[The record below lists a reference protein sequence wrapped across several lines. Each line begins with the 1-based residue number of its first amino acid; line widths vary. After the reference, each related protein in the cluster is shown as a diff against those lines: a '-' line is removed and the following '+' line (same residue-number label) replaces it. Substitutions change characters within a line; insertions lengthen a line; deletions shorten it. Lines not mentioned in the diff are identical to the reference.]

1 MRSLIIA
8 LVFSSSLIA
17 CEDEAI
23 PIPPDSGPD
32 FSLILRDAE
41 KIPDAIPDAPPPEWD
56 AAPIVIDAEIDEG
69 PPIVCTPAGAKDA
82 CQLPGL
88 QGPCAYGERTCQIT
102 EWSHCRQV
110 INPRMEV
117 CNRID
122 DDCDGHMNEAPD
134 ASQNNTLAQPCYDAP
149 AETLKVGICH
159 GGVALCEDDQDF
171 GWGYHHCEQQRTPLQ
186 EVCDGLDNDCDN
198 STDEEVL
205 NACGKCGHVPDEVCD
220 DIDNDCDNFTDEGL
234 LNACNLCGEL
244 PDELCDYIDND
255 CDGQI
260 DEGLGNCECGNPS
273 YVPQPEVC
281 NGMDEDCDNI
291 IDEGPDGGPLTKLCA
306 TNTATGQIDTFER
319 REDGPQYQGN
329 TCRIGLAFCDSHINL
344 NGVFEYGYFECLQ
357 EVLPGIERCDDEDN
371 DCDGDV
377 DEGFDQGTV
386 AVMMIV
392 DVSGS
397 MDLDELEQAF
407 TATRN
412 TVERLFNAGAM
423 DVCYLLAVVGNDDMP
438 DPYLFA
444 PAHDC
449 VPGVND
455 VTGIDMT
462 SAVTELMAGVG
473 NGSINRGGATEYTFD
488 ALGKFFTDDLLD
500 RDQDGQ
506 PDDEIWDT
514 NDPANLSR
522 SIDLSHID
530 HRIAVVLGD
539 EPGQGA
545 HWNEP
550 QTAEAMRQSGSMV
563 FIIGP
568 NNGIFPGVRASY
580 SDLID
585 NGAEYRMGLGNR
597 RAGLRNEQIIIET
610 IEEAIEEAACIQAQE
625 EEEEEM
631 ACIDPTWFL
640 GKDAKSVYN
649 YDYTLTTQ
657 FFFWRWNEK
666 LGLCL

>member
-1 MRSLIIA
+1 MLKPFSGRIVFLLT
-8 LVFSSSLIA
+8 LVTVIA
-17 CEDEAI
+17 CEDKPTNPSEPEPDAAAI
-23 PIPPDSGPD
+23 V
-32 FSLILRDAE
+32 LRDAQPLE
-41 KIPDAIPDAPPPEWD
+41 DMELDHEVFEWD
-56 AAPIVIDAEIDEG
+56 ATPLDAEVAVTDPG
-69 PPIVCTPAGAKDA
+69 PPIVCPTAGIIDS
-82 CQLPGL
+82 CQIPGL
-88 QGPCAYGERTCQIT
+88 LGPCAYGQKICMVS
-102 EWSHCRQV
+102 EWSDCRQV
-110 INPRMEV
+110 VNPRREL

-122 DDCDGHMNEAPD
+122 DDCDGHFNEAPET
-134 ASQNNTLAQPCYDAP
+134 SQNNTLSQPCYSGPPD
-149 AETLKVGICH
+149 TLKIGICH
-159 GGVALCEDDQDF
+159 GGLSLCEEHEDF
-171 GWGYHHCEQQRTPLQ
+171 GWGFYQCREQRPPAEERCNNLDDDCDDAIDEGVLNDCGVCGDVPE
-186 EVCDGLDNDCDN
+186 EVCDN
-198 STDEEVL
+198 E
-205 NACGKCGHVPDEVCD
+205 
-220 DIDNDCDNFTDEGL
+220 
-234 LNACNLCGEL
+234 
-244 PDELCDYIDND
+244 DND
-255 CDGQI
+255 CDGLTDEGVLNACSQCGEVPEELCDHEDNDCDGET
-260 DEGLGNCECGNPS
+260 DEGLGNCECGNPT

-281 NGMDEDCDNI
+281 NGLDEDCDDL
-291 IDEGPDGGPLTKLCA
+291 IDEGPAGGPLTMLCA
-306 TNTATGQIDTFER
+306 TDVRTREINTFER

-329 TCRIGLAFCDSHINL
+329 TCRVGLAFCDSHINL

-357 EVLPGIERCDDEDN
+357 EVLPGVERCDQLDN
-371 DCDGDV
+371 DCDGDI

-386 AVMMIV
+386 AVMIIV

-455 VTGIDMT
+455 VTDIDMT

-500 RDQDGQ
+500 RDQDGH
-506 PDDEIWDT
+506 PDNEFWNT
-514 NDPANLSR
+514 NDPANLIR
-522 SIDLSHID
+522 SIDLSHIN

-550 QTAEAMRQSGSMV
+550 SVAEAMRQSGSMV
-563 FIIGP
+563 FILGP
-568 NNGIFPGVRASY
+568 NPAGNPDVMASY

-597 RAGLRNEQIIIET
+597 RAGLRNEEVIVET
-610 IEEAIEEAACIQAQE
+610 IEDAIEEAACIQAQE
-625 EEEEEM
+625 EEEENEQAM
-631 ACIDPTWFL
+631 MINV
-640 GKDAKSVYN
+640 SRYVYASARYFHA
-649 YDYTLTTQ
+649 YDYV
-657 FFFWRWNEK
+657 
-666 LGLCL
+666 LGLCY